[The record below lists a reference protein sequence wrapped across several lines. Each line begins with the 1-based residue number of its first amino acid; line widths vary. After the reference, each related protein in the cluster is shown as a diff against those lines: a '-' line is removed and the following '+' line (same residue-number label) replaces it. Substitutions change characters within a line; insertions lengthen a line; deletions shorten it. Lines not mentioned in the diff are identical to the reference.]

1 MKLTLTEALQKG
13 VEAHKS
19 GKAEEADQYYTA
31 ILKAQPK
38 HPDANHNMGVLAVG
52 VGKVEQ
58 SLPFFKTALEANPKI
73 AQFWLSYID
82 ALIKLDRIEDAKSV
96 FDQAKSTGVQ
106 GDGFDILQQRLGL
119 SDFKEP
125 NVQELSQDELESLI
139 ELYNRGKL
147 QQVFKKAQILTKRY
161 GNSLQLWN
169 LLGTSA
175 AQIEKP
181 DEAIH
186 AFQKAASL
194 EPRNAQA
201 LYNMGKAMIEQGKL
215 EEATESFS
223 KAISLKP
230 DYAKAYNN
238 MGAALQAQGQLNE
251 AIEAYTKAV
260 SINPD
265 FYDAYYNLGNAL
277 TDQGK
282 LKEAIEA

>member
-1 MKLTLTEALQKG
+1 
-13 VEAHKS
+13 
-19 GKAEEADQYYTA
+19 
-31 ILKAQPK
+31 
-38 HPDANHNMGVLAVG
+38 
-52 VGKVEQ
+52 
-58 SLPFFKTALEANPKI
+58 
-73 AQFWLSYID
+73 
-82 ALIKLDRIEDAKSV
+82 
-96 FDQAKSTGVQ
+96 
-106 GDGFDILQQRLGL
+106 
-119 SDFKEP
+119 
-125 NVQELSQDELESLI
+125 
-139 ELYNRGKL
+139 
-147 QQVFKKAQILTKRY
+147 
-161 GNSLQLWN
+161 
-169 LLGTSA
+169 LGTSA

-223 KAISLKP
+223 RAISLKP

-277 TDQGK
+277 REQGK
-282 LKEAIEA
+282 LKEAIEAYNKTLAIKPDSAKVIVNASSLRNQILDSSLINEEFEERLETPSLELSEEPKFPILQAIRAFLLSDQKLVRKHLRSYTGFTPSSIAKLV